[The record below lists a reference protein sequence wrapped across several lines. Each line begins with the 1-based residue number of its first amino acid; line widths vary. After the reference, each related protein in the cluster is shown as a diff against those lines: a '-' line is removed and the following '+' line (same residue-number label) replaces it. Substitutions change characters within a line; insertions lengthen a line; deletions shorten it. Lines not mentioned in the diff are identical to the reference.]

1 MALKNMFPVT
11 ETRVLSARGKE
22 FISKLK
28 TWMWC
33 VKENKCPWEPGKS
46 W

>member
-1 MALKNMFPVT
+1 MFPVT
-11 ETRVLSARGKE
+11 EMWVLSARGRE
-22 FISKLK
+22 FVLKLK

-33 VKENKCPWEPGKS
+33 VKENKCSWELGKY